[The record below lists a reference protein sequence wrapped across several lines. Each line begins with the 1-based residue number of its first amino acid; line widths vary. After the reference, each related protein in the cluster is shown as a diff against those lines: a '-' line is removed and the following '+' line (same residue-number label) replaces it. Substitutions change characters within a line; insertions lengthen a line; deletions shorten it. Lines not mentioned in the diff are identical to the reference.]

1 MFTYKSRRYIFGFP
15 TKDVSNLSSEYLEP
29 CINSTDS
36 QKIKNNNS
44 TFYVEIIYTSV
55 RPAQCAGYLV
65 L

>member
-1 MFTYKSRRYIFGFP
+1 MFTYESRRYIFGFP

-44 TFYVEIIYTSV
+44 TKPIRIN
-55 RPAQCAGYLV
+55 L
-65 L
+65 